1 MNVETARWLTSDEA
15 SEILKLAAT
24 EHDPSSL
31 AAAQRMRKLTSPERA
46 AAVLSQVGLRAQAAT
61 KFGEAASDMFFTRD
75 GLEQATRPAVS
86 RRRAERF
93 RALGA
98 TSVFD
103 IGCGVGAD
111 SLAFRDAGLAVSAVE
126 IDPVTAV
133 FAGANIGSE
142 VMVGDAEALFDWTD
156 ERAVFCDP
164 ARRTARGRTWRVS
177 DFSPSWGFVTRL
189 LDASR
194 VACVKL
200 GPGLPTSL
208 IPGGVEAEWVSDAGQ
223 LVECALWAAPD
234 ALVPGRR
241 RAVVDGHEMS
251 RDGASKV
258 PEVGAL
264 DAFVYEPDGAIAAAG
279 LIGELAGRIGG
290 VRVHPE
296 VSYLTSARHIPTP
309 FATAFEVLEVMP
321 WSEKVLRAWVRAN
334 GIGTLEI
341 KKRGLHVDPA
351 ALRRRLRPVGPG
363 SATIIGTPTPRGAIA
378 IVARRMGR

>member
-15 SEILKLAAT
+15 SETLGLAAA
-24 EHDPSSL
+24 EPDPSSL
-31 AAAQRMRKLTSPERA
+31 AAAERMRELTSPERA
-46 AAVLSQVGLRAQAAT
+46 AAALSQAGLRARAVA
-61 KFGEAASDMFFTRD
+61 KFGEAAAEMFFTRD

-86 RRRAERF
+86 RRRAQRF
-93 RALGA
+93 RILGA
-98 TSVFD
+98 DSVLD
-103 IGCGVGAD
+103 IGCGIGAD

-133 FAGANIGSE
+133 FAGANTGSE
-142 VMVGDAEALFDWTD
+142 VVVGDAEALFDWTN

-208 IPGGVEAEWVSDAGQ
+208 IPGGVEAEWVSDTGQ

-234 ALVPGRR
+234 GLVPGRR

-251 RDGASKV
+251 HDGVSKA
-258 PEVGAL
+258 PEVG
-264 DAFVYEPDGAIAAAG
+264 D
-279 LIGELAGRIGG
+279 
-290 VRVHPE
+290 
-296 VSYLTSARHIPTP
+296 
-309 FATAFEVLEVMP
+309 LE
-321 WSEKVLRAWVRAN
+321 A
-334 GIGTLEI
+334 
-341 KKRGLHVDPA
+341 
-351 ALRRRLRPVGPG
+351 
-363 SATIIGTPTPRGAIA
+363 
-378 IVARRMGR
+378 